1 MSRLK
6 IVGHGLLD
14 VIIYGVLG
22 ILLYLIMSDIN
33 KQHKE
38 KMIVK
43 TDHSLHDN
51 AVKIAKV
58 IQSEC
63 KDCSDVDKLLIGSS
77 ILNRMDNINFPKSI
91 NNVINQPNQ
100 YTKSK
105 SYSEHDKQLAV
116 CLLENYF
123 RDCEVIYFFNPK
135 TATNSNFIRKI
146 RRNTLIMKTKHH
158 EYYSI

>member
-51 AVKIAKV
+51 AELIKIT
-58 IQSEC
+58 
-63 KDCSDVDKLLIGSS
+63 
-77 ILNRMDNINFPKSI
+77 P
-91 NNVINQPNQ
+91 
-100 YTKSK
+100 
-105 SYSEHDKQLAV
+105 
-116 CLLENYF
+116 
-123 RDCEVIYFFNPK
+123 
-135 TATNSNFIRKI
+135 
-146 RRNTLIMKTKHH
+146 
-158 EYYSI
+158 